1 MSGVLVTYLQEM
13 EARKNPYKKAA
24 RSGGKNRGNLGR
36 NQAPKL
42 HDLPTVPKKII
53 KGKYK
58 IKLSRRKGR
67 VTTGVDSKQPIFLPN
82 TNSNP
87 HVYIKH
93 TIAFRNTWRHNH
105 SKHLTVISQ
114 VINS

>member
-67 VTTGVDSKQPIFLPN
+67 VTTGVDSKQPIFLSTKILIPICTYSTYN
-82 TNSNP
+82 CFQKYLVS
-87 HVYIKH
+87 
-93 TIAFRNTWRHNH
+93 
-105 SKHLTVISQ
+105 
-114 VINS
+114 

>member
-42 HDLPTVPKKII
+42 NDLPTVPKKII

-67 VTTGVDSKQPIFLPN
+67 VTTGVD
-82 TNSNP
+82 
-87 HVYIKH
+87 
-93 TIAFRNTWRHNH
+93 
-105 SKHLTVISQ
+105 
-114 VINS
+114 